1 MAEGGR
7 RSDSPVLDD
16 GAKVAVIGGGPT
28 GSFFSIFALKM
39 AKMIDMDL
47 EITIFEQKDFSQ
59 KGPGG
64 CNRCGGVISE
74 LLVQT
79 LAVEGINLPDSVIRK
94 GINSYNLHTDQGDV
108 YIATPSL
115 DKSIAT
121 VHRGGG
127 PRGVSGTEKD
137 SFDNFLLGRAVEEG
151 AVLSPAKIDGV
162 ERKNGRPRL
171 FSKGQEMGEF
181 DLVVG
186 AFGLSSKTAKL
197 FEGAGF
203 GYRRP
208 EMITAAMGEVAL
220 EGSVVSECFG
230 NSIHLFL
237 LPTKD
242 IKFGAMIPKDSYVT
256 LCVLGKNVTGK
267 VVDDFMAHPKVRAVL
282 PESIPLKLNCRCF
295 PKMNV
300 GAPKKPFS
308 DRVVTCGDAGSTR
321 LYKDGIGAAYIMGK
335 AAAQTIVFHGVG
347 SEHFHEHYLPV
358 YKNIVNDNL
367 YGRFLFAV
375 TDIYRK
381 NRVFCKGML
390 SVVKKE
396 QADQNSSKILSSI
409 LWDMFTGNERYR
421 NVFQRTLDVRM
432 NIEQVKTIVR
442 NFSGGKDD

>member
-1 MAEGGR
+1 MGKTAVQ
-7 RSDSPVLDD
+7 SVPCVLDD
-16 GAKVAVIGGGPT
+16 GAKIAVIGGGPT

-39 AKMIDMDL
+39 AKMIDKEL
-47 EITIFEQKDFSQ
+47 NLTIFEPKDFT
-59 KGPGG
+59 KDGPGG

-74 LLVQT
+74 LLVQM
-79 LAVEGINLPDSVIRK
+79 LAIEGINLPNSVIRK
-94 GINSYNLHTDQGDV
+94 GINSYNLHTEQGDV
-108 YIATPSL
+108 YIATPSFE
-115 DKSIAT
+115 KSIAT

-127 PRGVSGTEKD
+127 PKGVAETEKE
-137 SFDNFLLGRAVEEG
+137 SFDGFLLSEAKKEG
-151 AVLSPAKIDGV
+151 ATHKLVMID
-162 ERKNGRPRL
+162 RLDKKNGKPVL
-171 FSKGQEMGEF
+171 FSRGQEIGEF

-186 AFGLSSKTAKL
+186 TFGLQSRAARL
-197 FEGAGF
+197 FENFGF
-203 GYRRP
+203 GYTRP
-208 EMITAAMGEVAL
+208 QTITAAIGEIGL
-220 EGSVVSECFG
+220 DRSIISEYFG

-335 AAAQTIVFHGVG
+335 AAAQTAVFHGVG

-358 YKNIVNDNL
+358 YKSIVNDNL

-381 NRVFCKGML
+381 NPLFCRGML

-442 NFSGGKDD
+442 NFSGGKDG